1 MNIFK
6 QNIRMYFLILATLVT
21 RIHSFRIM
29 NVKTGDFLTGINGLK
44 ISKTSSD
51 DWITVAMNFGYN
63 KIGVA
68 TGHFIEQEQD
78 MLRVNKKGTDFKIV
92 RDYTGY
98 MRILTNKKCW
108 EQDKLVIRLKKCRK
122 TRMQLWQ
129 FINDCSNCLAKDNM
143 SPLEEVI
150 L

>member
-1 MNIFK
+1 MNILK
-6 QNIRMYFLILATLVT
+6 RNIELCLISIILFSTDIYT
-21 RIHSFRIM
+21 FRIM

-51 DWITVAMNFGYN
+51 DWITVRMNFGYN

-68 TGHFIEQEQD
+68 TGHFIEKEQD
-78 MLRVNKKGTDFKIV
+78 TLRVNKKGTDFKIV

-98 MRILTNKKCW
+98 MRILTDKKCW

-129 FINDCSNCLAKDNM
+129 FINDCGNCLAKDNLN
-143 SPLEEVI
+143 PLEEVV